1 MLALIGHNALFS
13 YLTRLHKYGYVCP
26 LHSFCEKEKY
36 DKDECYDE
44 PWNGKMCPMTIMGD
58 VIHIKAFVCSVKIPN
73 QSSKGRSH
81 IMGKARHKLA
91 VGFFCLPYS

>member
-36 DKDECYDE
+36 DKDECPE
-44 PWNGKMCPMTIMGD
+44 FKQTMQQCR
-58 VIHIKAFVCSVKIPN
+58 IHC
-73 QSSKGRSH
+73 
-81 IMGKARHKLA
+81 
-91 VGFFCLPYS
+91 

>member
-26 LHSFCEKEKY
+26 LHLFCEKEKY

-58 VIHIKAFVCSVKIPN
+58 VIHIKEKEVKI
-73 QSSKGRSH
+73 Q
-81 IMGKARHKLA
+81 
-91 VGFFCLPYS
+91 F